1 MLCESINEKIL
12 MLNEKFGVNVKY
24 FMSVG
29 EKWITFTI
37 TYNSDILCEFENN
50 FYNTFEKGC
59 RREVPKFYYLIVR
72 MGMCE
77 FTAYVGA
84 IYCCQES
91 KVLIKKKKQAAK
103 GYLFLLKN
111 SIFYE
116 DKCRTEN

>member
-50 FYNTFEKGC
+50 FYTFGKGC
-59 RREVPKFYYLIVR
+59 RRR
-72 MGMCE
+72 
-77 FTAYVGA
+77 GA
-84 IYCCQES
+84 EI
-91 KVLIKKKKQAAK
+91 L
-103 GYLFLLKN
+103 LFN
-111 SIFYE
+111 CS
-116 DKCRTEN
+116 DGNV